1 MTTHAEL
8 KILEEARYTDLD
20 SKRLTI
26 DAFLANKIQE
36 LEDRVQDL
44 EDRER

>member
-20 SKRLTI
+20 SKRAVI
-26 DAFLANKIQE
+26 DSFLANKIQE
-36 LEDRVQDL
+36 LGDRIQDL